1 VHTSLKVSSYVIIR
15 DHCPMRFRVTGTDD
29 IEFSLGGRYDPF
41 EFVFNADALRSFL
54 QLGSDALRE
63 MAALTAISAD
73 EMSVGQA

>member
-1 VHTSLKVSSYVIIR
+1 
-15 DHCPMRFRVTGTDD
+15 MRFRVTGTDD

-63 MAALTAISAD
+63 MAALTAISED

>member
-1 VHTSLKVSSYVIIR
+1 MHTSLKVSSYVIIR

-63 MAALTAISAD
+63 MAALTAISED

>member
-63 MAALTAISAD
+63 MAALTAISED